1 VQARTRELTESL
13 EQQTATSEV
22 LGVISNSPGELAPV
36 FQAMLE
42 NATRV
47 CGAEAGLLY
56 RLEGQAFRIEAQL
69 GVSREFVS
77 LIEHKAIEPEPVT
90 VLGRI
95 LASKQIVN
103 IADTTTDRAYLER
116 NPVFVAA
123 ARGSQRAVHERS
135 LARVSRPNPSLTPP
149 AETRTSLRTA
159 WRRPARPAG

>member
-90 VLGRI
+90 VPILSAIRYSSPRLAGR
-95 LASKQIVN
+95 N
-103 IADTTTDRAYLER
+103 GRFTNDR
-116 NPVFVAA
+116 
-123 ARGSQRAVHERS
+123 
-135 LARVSRPNPSLTPP
+135 
-149 AETRTSLRTA
+149 
-159 WRRPARPAG
+159 